1 MELAQQYQQTPV
13 DLNRIY
19 VSTSGGTAS
28 GTSQTNAPAGTVI
41 TTTTSAA
48 SEESTVALDSATNQ
62 AINSIAS
69 SGKSS
74 ASSGTA
80 VSTNAETMVPLSAF
94 ASYAPG
100 TTPISVNHQSGRI
113 AATISFNLPQGVAL
127 GTAAAEIQKTM
138 SNLDVPL
145 TITGSFAGTA
155 AAFQSSLGTE
165 PLLILAALAA
175 VYIVLGILYESTIH
189 PLTILSTIPSA
200 GIGATLFLLIL
211 NVPLT
216 IIALIGII
224 LLIGIVK
231 KNAIL
236 MIDFA
241 LQLERG
247 ENLAPEEAIFRAATL
262 RFRPIMMTT
271 FAAILGALPLA
282 IGLGQGASLRQ
293 PLGIT
298 IIGGLI
304 VSQALTL
311 YTTPV
316 VYLGLERLATRLRGR
331 PDAAAPRAG
340 SIAEAQ

>member
-1 MELAQQYQQTPV
+1 MIPLA
-13 DLNRIY
+13 
-19 VSTSGGTAS
+19 
-28 GTSQTNAPAGTVI
+28 
-41 TTTTSAA
+41 
-48 SEESTVALDSATNQ
+48 
-62 AINSIAS
+62 
-69 SGKSS
+69 
-74 ASSGTA
+74 A
-80 VSTNAETMVPLSAF
+80 V

-100 TTPISVNHQSGRI
+100 TTPVSVNHQSGQL
-113 AATISFNLPQGVAL
+113 ASTISFNLPGGESL
-127 GTAAAEIQKTM
+127 GQADAEIAKTM
-138 SNLDVPL
+138 SDLDVPL
-145 TITGSFAGTA
+145 TIQGQFAGTA
-155 AAFQSSLGTE
+155 AAFQSSQSTE

-175 VYIVLGILYESTIH
+175 VYIVLGILYESAIH
-189 PLTILSTIPSA
+189 PITILSTIPSA
-200 GIGATLFLLIL
+200 GIGALLL
-211 NVPLT
+211 LLALDTPLT
-216 IIALIGII
+216 IIALIGVI

-247 ENLAPEEAIFRAATL
+247 ENLAPEDAIFKAAVL

-316 VYLGLERLATRLRGR
+316 VYLFLDRLGIKFRGR
-331 PDAAAPRAG
+331 DAASPRAG
-340 SIAEAQ
+340 SIVEA

>member
-1 MELAQQYQQTPV
+1 
-13 DLNRIY
+13 
-19 VSTSGGTAS
+19 
-28 GTSQTNAPAGTVI
+28 
-41 TTTTSAA
+41 
-48 SEESTVALDSATNQ
+48 
-62 AINSIAS
+62 
-69 SGKSS
+69 
-74 ASSGTA
+74 
-80 VSTNAETMVPLSAF
+80 
-94 ASYAPG
+94 
-100 TTPISVNHQSGRI
+100 
-113 AATISFNLPQGVAL
+113 
-127 GTAAAEIQKTM
+127 M
-138 SNLDVPL
+138 SDLDVPL
-145 TITGSFAGTA
+145 SIQGSFAGTA
-155 AAFQSSLGTE
+155 AAFKTSSASE
-165 PLLILAALAA
+165 PLLILAALAS

-211 NVPLT
+211 NTPLT
-216 IIALIGII
+216 IIALIGVI

-247 ENLAPEEAIFRAATL
+247 ENLPPEEAIFKAAIL
-262 RFRPIMMTT
+262 RFRPILMTT

-304 VSQALTL
+304 VSQMLTL

-316 VYLGLERLATRLRGR
+316 VYLFLDRLGTRLRGR
-331 PDAAAPRAG
+331 GETAPPRRG
-340 SIAEAQ
+340 SIVEAR